1 MLKNEQSNTV
11 SVEYSPDQIYTK
23 KQLMEMGFP
32 FTLNGDIVT
41 LNELEEH
48 YQRGIEYR
56 KQKLIDKACE
66 YIRTHVWETVDADED
81 PIIES
86 VCNTTKEGFIKD
98 FKRYMDNNNIMQE

>member
-48 YQRGIEYR
+48 YQRDIEYPNR
-56 KQKLIDKACE
+56 NLSIKLVSILELMFGKQ
-66 YIRTHVWETVDADED
+66 
-81 PIIES
+81 
-86 VCNTTKEGFIKD
+86 
-98 FKRYMDNNNIMQE
+98 